1 LILFSYSFFKDE
13 INAKMSGYDAVL
25 LTNSKQMRR
34 LIIYYHE
41 TSASSFIEYGFIMTF
56 IFEFIKFLKD
66 EY

>member
-1 LILFSYSFFKDE
+1 
-13 INAKMSGYDAVL
+13 MSGYDAVL

-56 IFEFIKFLKD
+56 ILELIKFLKD